1 MMEESFYR
9 DVNSYLEELFRFNPI
24 WATQFGD
31 HRFDS
36 LMPDYSRER
45 ISDFLERTK
54 RWRSKYQSLSFA
66 DPQVEVDREMML
78 ALTTRIILDLEAA
91 EVLTRDPSNYVDD
104 AIYGP
109 YLLLLY
115 DFAPLE
121 ERLYSVRERLKLIP
135 SLFQKGEEN
144 LKNPPRIW
152 VKIAVETL
160 KAGRN
165 LLGSVIPSL
174 ASSYP
179 SLKSEV
185 EELSEQALLSSQEFI
200 SYLESL
206 LPSGRDDFAL
216 GKDLWDEYARRVH
229 LLDYGSEEILE
240 YGRELASKTEEE
252 MRLLACTIDPEK
264 EMLKVLSRTGEDH
277 PQAQELIP
285 AYRNAVEEAKRFIQ
299 EKDIASIPEWETLE
313 VMETPEFDR
322 ILTPYAAYLPPGP
335 LSEKQQGI
343 FWVTP
348 VDPELPL
355 DEQNKKLSSHSFS
368 KISLI
373 AVHEAYPGHHLQIIW
388 SNASRSLPRKIGHFF
403 STLFVEGW
411 AFYCEEMMEKQG
423 FFEKPVVRLHRL
435 ADQLFRAYRII
446 IDVGLHAEGMSIEEG
461 TRILTERV
469 GLEESGALSEV
480 WRYTQTPT
488 QPMSYMIGKREISNL
503 REVYWRKT
511 NDLSLKGFHDTILR
525 NGSLPPSLQRK
536 LIEG

>member
-1 MMEESFYR
+1 MIKNFYQ

-36 LMPDYSRER
+36 LMPDYSPER
-45 ISDFLERTK
+45 IADFLERTK
-54 RWRSKYQSLSFA
+54 KWHSRYQNLTFD

-78 ALTTRIILDLEAA
+78 ALTTRIILELEAA
-91 EVLTRDPSNYVDD
+91 EVLSKDPSNYVDD

-135 SLFQKGEEN
+135 SLFQRGKEN

-160 KAGRN
+160 KAGRD

-179 SLKSEV
+179 SLKSEI

-206 LPSGRDDFAL
+206 PSSAREDFAL
-216 GKDLWDEYARRVH
+216 GKDLWEEYARRVH

-240 YGRELASKTEEE
+240 YGRELVSQTEEE
-252 MRLLACTIDPEK
+252 IRLLARTIDPERG
-264 EMLKVLSRTGEDH
+264 MLEVLSRTGEDH
-277 PQAQELIP
+277 PRAQELIP
-285 AYRNAVEEAKRFIQ
+285 AYSRAVSEARRFIQ
-299 EKDIASIPEWETLE
+299 EKDIASIPQWETLE
-313 VMETPEFDR
+313 VMETPEFDK
-322 ILTPYAAYLPPGP
+322 ILTPYAAYFPPGP

-348 VDPELPL
+348 VDRTLPV
-355 DEQNKKLSSHSFS
+355 DEQDKKLSSHSFP

-388 SNASRSLPRKIGHFF
+388 SNASRSLPRKIGHFV
-403 STLFVEGW
+403 SSLFVEGW
-411 AFYCEEMMEKQG
+411 AFYCEELMEEQG
-423 FFEKPVVRLHRL
+423 FFEKPEARLNRL

-446 IDVGLHAEGMSIEEG
+446 IDVGLHTGKMSVEEG
-461 TRILTERV
+461 AKMLVEHV

-488 QPMSYMIGKREISNL
+488 QPMTYMIGKREILKL
-503 REVYWRKT
+503 REEFMKRGGR
-511 NDLSLKGFHDTILR
+511 LKDFHDSLLR
-525 NGSLPPSLQRK
+525 NGSLPLKLQRK
-536 LIEG
+536 LILG